1 MYQSVCY
8 LHCSK
13 KSLVYSLSLGGWFK
27 PTESKCCFFFA
38 FLGGYRVQKLP
49 DSCWLVSF
57 SRHHDSCALYSNSVV
72 NTWTVSCVEAELW
85 GLAGKIVNL
94 LLQ

>member
-49 DSCWLVSF
+49 DSCWLVSL
-57 SRHHDSCALYSNSVV
+57 SPGIMTLVPY
-72 NTWTVSCVEAELW
+72 TVIQLLTL
-85 GLAGKIVNL
+85 GLFPVLRQNFGGL
-94 LLQ
+94 LEKS